1 MNSMLHTRTS
11 FNRKPVHS
19 KSPVRDFRRM
29 LALVV
34 CTGLLLT
41 LCACGSASNMEQ
53 KQIFAMDTV
62 MTLTAYGK
70 HAEEGLSAAAS
81 VINSMDAQLDPELPT
96 STTYAINNSNGADV
110 VVSAQVAKM
119 LSTAKTVYD
128 QSGGAL
134 DLSIYPVVKL
144 WGFVDGR
151 YYVPTDIELSAA
163 LVRKAYDRMI
173 LTSYPATGSY
183 SVSFPAGTQISFA
196 SVAKGCAAENAV
208 SAMRQAGVES
218 GIISLGGNVQTLGMK
233 PDGSRWTVAIQ
244 DPNNTSG
251 WVGTVKVGE
260 MAVVTSGSY
269 QRFFEYDGNTYHH
282 IISPQSARPVG
293 NGLLSATIIC
303 EDGTMADALSTAMFV
318 LGETRA
324 LNYWRSY
331 GGFEMILINSS
342 GQITCTKGLIDNFV
356 ANTQASS
363 YRVRYAE

>member
-1 MNSMLHTRTS
+1 MNSMRHTKIS
-11 FNRKPVHS
+11 S
-19 KSPVRDFRRM
+19 KKFFAV
-29 LALVV
+29 
-34 CTGLLLT
+34 LLCFGMQLT
-41 LCACGSASNMEQ
+41 LCACGSADSKMEQ

-70 HAEEGLSAAAS
+70 HASEGLNAAAS
-81 VINSMDAQLDPELPT
+81 VINSLQAQLDPELPT
-96 STTYAINNSNGADV
+96 STTYAINHADGANV
-110 VVSAQVAKM
+110 VVSPQVAKM

-128 QSGGAL
+128 QSDGAL

-151 YYVPTDIELSAA
+151 YYVPTDIELSAQ
-163 LVRKAYDRMI
+163 LVRKGFDEMI

-183 SVSFPAGTQISFA
+183 SVSFPSRVEISFA
-196 SVAKGCAAENAV
+196 SVAKGCAAENAI

-218 GIISLGGNVQTLGMK
+218 GIISLGGNVQTLGVR
-233 PDGSRWTVAIQ
+233 PDGKPWTVAIQ
-244 DPNNTSG
+244 DPNNPAG

-269 QRFFEYDGNTYHH
+269 QRYFEFDGNTYHH
-282 IISPQSARPVG
+282 IINPQTAGPTS

-324 LNYWRSY
+324 MNYWRQH
-331 GGFEMILINSS
+331 GGFEMILINKNN
-342 GQITCTKGLIDNFV
+342 QVTCTKGLIDVFTPND
-356 ANTQASS
+356 QAPG
-363 YRVRYAE
+363 YRIRYAE